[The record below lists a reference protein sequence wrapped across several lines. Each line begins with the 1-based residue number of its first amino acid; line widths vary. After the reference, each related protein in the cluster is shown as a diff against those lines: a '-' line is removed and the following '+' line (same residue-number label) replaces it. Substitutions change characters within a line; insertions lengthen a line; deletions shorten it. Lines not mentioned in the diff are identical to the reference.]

1 MTRVL
6 VAGVDTSTQ
15 STKVRITDAA
25 TGEQVR
31 FGQAKHPDGTS
42 VNPEFWWEAFT
53 KAAEQAGGL
62 DDVAALAVGGQQ
74 HGMVILDK
82 QGNVIRDAMLWND
95 TSSAPQAAALI
106 DKLGAA
112 PAEGDEPDDV
122 TARGKQRWVKA
133 VGSSPVASYTL
144 TKVAWVAENEPENAK
159 KIAAVCLPHDWLS
172 WRIAGYGPVAEGE
185 DAHLEALFT
194 DRSDA
199 SGTIYYDA
207 AHDEYRRDLI
217 AMVLAPAEGEEAAK
231 AHADAIVLPTVLGPR
246 EAAAV
251 KADPAIAGKDVEGGC
266 IIGPGGGDNAMASLG
281 LGMAVGDVSV
291 SLGTSG
297 VAAAIAE
304 NPVYD
309 LTGAIS
315 GFADCTGHY
324 LPLACTINGSRIL
337 DAGRAALGVD
347 YDELAELAFKAEPG
361 AGGITLVP
369 YFDGERTPNRPD
381 ATASLTGLTLHNTTK
396 ENLARAFVEGL
407 LCSQRD
413 CLELIRSLGAE
424 INRILLIGGGA
435 KSVAIRT
442 LAPSILGM
450 DVTRPATDEY
460 VAIGAARQA
469 AWVLSGEAEPPT
481 WQLTIEGVE
490 TGEPTEAVYEAY
502 AKACRAA
509 GVPCIA
515 DGGIHYSGDIA
526 KALVAGASSVM
537 LGGTLAGCEEAPGEK
552 VLLHGK
558 QYKLYRGMGS
568 LGAMAPRG
576 KKSYSKDRYFQADVT
591 SSDKVVPEGVEGEVP
606 YRGPLNA
613 VLYQMLGG
621 LHQSMF
627 YIGAH
632 NIAEMPERGKFIR
645 ITDAGLRE
653 SHPHDIVMTTEAPN
667 YSGFHNN

>member
-1 MTRVL
+1 MSRVL

-15 STKVRITDAA
+15 STKVRVTDAE
-25 TGEQVR
+25 TGEMVR

-42 VNPEFWWEAFT
+42 VNPDAWWQAFQE
-53 KAAEQAGGL
+53 AAEQAGGL

-74 HGMVILDK
+74 HGMVLLDDH
-82 QGNVIRDAMLWND
+82 GRVIRDALLWND
-95 TSSAPQAAALI
+95 TRSATNADVLIACLGEAEKAADGSEDDLS
-106 DKLGAA
+106 DD
-112 PAEGDEPDDV
+112 PAM
-122 TARGKQRWVKA
+122 RGRQRWVKA
-133 VGSSPVASYTL
+133 VGSSLVASLTI
-144 TKVAWVAENEPENAK
+144 TKVAWVAANEPENAAR
-159 KIAAVCLPHDWLS
+159 IAAICLPHDWLS

-502 AKACRAA
+502 AKA
-509 GVPCIA
+509 
-515 DGGIHYSGDIA
+515 
-526 KALVAGASSVM
+526 
-537 LGGTLAGCEEAPGEK
+537 
-552 VLLHGK
+552 
-558 QYKLYRGMGS
+558 RG
-568 LGAMAPRG
+568 
-576 KKSYSKDRYFQADVT
+576 
-591 SSDKVVPEGVEGEVP
+591 
-606 YRGPLNA
+606 
-613 VLYQMLGG
+613 
-621 LHQSMF
+621 
-627 YIGAH
+627 
-632 NIAEMPERGKFIR
+632 
-645 ITDAGLRE
+645 
-653 SHPHDIVMTTEAPN
+653 
-667 YSGFHNN
+667 

>member
-1 MTRVL
+1 MSHTL
-6 VAGVDTSTQ
+6 VAGIDTSTQ
-15 STKVRITDAA
+15 STKVRITDAL

-42 VNPEFWWEAFT
+42 VNPEYWWEAFQA
-53 KAAEQAGGL
+53 AAEQAGGL

-74 HGMVILDK
+74 HGMVILDR

-95 TSSAPQAAALI
+95 ISSAPEAADLI
-106 DKLGAA
+106 EQFGAA
-112 PAEGDEPDDV
+112 PAEPGEPADQ
-122 TARGKQRWVKA
+122 TARGKERWVKA
-133 VGSSPVASYTL
+133 VGSSPVASFTL
-144 TKVAWVAENEPENAK
+144 TKIAWVAAHEPDNAK
-159 KIAAVCLPHDWLS
+159 KIAAICLPHDWLS

-207 AHDEYRRDLI
+207 AQDEYRRDLI
-217 AMVLAPAEGEEAAK
+217 ALALAPAYNEQVTPGADYTHVDTDNAPQAT
-231 AHADAIVLPTVLGPR
+231 AHSEAIVLPAVLGPR

-251 KADPAIAGKDVEGGC
+251 KASPAIAGKDIEGGC
-266 IIGPGGGDNAMASLG
+266 ILGPGGGDNAMASLG

-347 YDELAELAFKAEPG
+347 YDELAELAFQAEPG

-381 ATASLTGLTLHNTTK
+381 ATASLTGMTLKNTTK
-396 ENLARAFVEGL
+396 ANLARAFVEGL

-413 CLELIRSLGAE
+413 CLELIRALGASIE
-424 INRILLIGGGA
+424 RVLLIGGGA

-442 LAPSILGM
+442 LAPAILGM

-469 AWVLSGEAEPPT
+469 AWVLSGKAEPPA
-481 WQLTIEGVE
+481 WQLTIDGVD
-490 TGEPTEAVYEAY
+490 TAEPTPAVYEAY
-502 AKACRAA
+502 AAA
-509 GVPCIA
+509 
-515 DGGIHYSGDIA
+515 
-526 KALVAGASSVM
+526 
-537 LGGTLAGCEEAPGEK
+537 
-552 VLLHGK
+552 
-558 QYKLYRGMGS
+558 RG
-568 LGAMAPRG
+568 
-576 KKSYSKDRYFQADVT
+576 
-591 SSDKVVPEGVEGEVP
+591 
-606 YRGPLNA
+606 
-613 VLYQMLGG
+613 
-621 LHQSMF
+621 
-627 YIGAH
+627 
-632 NIAEMPERGKFIR
+632 
-645 ITDAGLRE
+645 
-653 SHPHDIVMTTEAPN
+653 
-667 YSGFHNN
+667 